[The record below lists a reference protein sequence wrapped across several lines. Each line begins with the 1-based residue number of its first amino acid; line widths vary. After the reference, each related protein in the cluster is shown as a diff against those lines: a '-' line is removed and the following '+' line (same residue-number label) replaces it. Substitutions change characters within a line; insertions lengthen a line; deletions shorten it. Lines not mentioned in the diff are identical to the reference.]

1 MIRQGEGQ
9 KRSPG
14 TGAESGAGTGAV
26 AGDATGYG
34 PWVRSVARTVT
45 ALRHSRRTLASRP
58 APARPDLDAAAQT
71 TAAQTPVPSKASAL
85 RSLAAMP
92 MNFLRRIENAT
103 FPLTIHDDFDI
114 QCAAVLAE
122 ASLVEANLPAVDL
135 TASATIAAP
144 AATISASSIK
154 PLRVWPM
161 RAMARLRPASVR

>member
-71 TAAQTPVPSKASAL
+71 PVPSKASAL

-122 ASLVEANLPAVDL
+122 ASLVEANLPERDAGAGRSGIV
-135 TASATIAAP
+135 
-144 AATISASSIK
+144 
-154 PLRVWPM
+154 M
-161 RAMARLRPASVR
+161 RITPTGWAELEQ